1 MRPARI
7 SFITFFVLLLAAGC
21 SGLRLRDSLTVS
33 ERDWP
38 MFGRVESRTGAT
50 QEVVTPPLTLQWVHD
65 ITGGVGNGSPIV
77 VDSVILVANLRGE
90 LYGIN
95 ANNGKRL
102 GWIDIAEAIQ
112 GAPVIDGNT
121 AIVAATNT
129 RESLIAFD
137 LVSGKVRWR
146 RPYGDLEVSPL
157 VHHQKIFVGNTAGFF
172 FCVDQATGDMIWKFE
187 IADNT
192 HMKGIRSSAAIYA
205 GAIFF
210 GAEDGAVYAL
220 DAESGNLRWRSET
233 EGSIA
238 STPCV
243 SGETVFIGNL
253 AGKVWA
259 FDAASGAVR
268 WKASA
273 GSSIYAS
280 PSVAH
285 GLVYV
290 GTTDGKLVALHGGT
304 GETAWATDL
313 GSVINSAPAVSG
325 SVLYVGTLK
334 KILYALDT
342 ANGAVLMKQEVPG
355 RIKTSP
361 AVARGHVYVATDERL
376 ILSFQGSNQ

>member
-1 MRPARI
+1 MI
-7 SFITFFVLLLAAGC
+7 FFVLGLVGGC
-21 SGLRLRDSLTVS
+21 SGLKLRDSLTVS
-33 ERDWP
+33 ELDWP

-112 GAPVIDGNT
+112 GAPAIDGNI

-137 LVSGKVRWR
+137 LASGKVQWR

-157 VHHQKIFVGNTAGFF
+157 VHRQKILVGNTAGFF
-172 FCVDQATGDMIWKFE
+172 FCVDKATGNMIWKFE

-192 HMKGIRSSAAIYA
+192 LMKGIRSSAAIYA
-205 GAIFF
+205 GTVFF

-220 DAESGNLRWRSET
+220 DVESGKLRWRSET
-233 EGSIA
+233 EGSIT
-238 STPCV
+238 STPCI

-253 AGKVWA
+253 AGTVWA
-259 FDAASGAVR
+259 LDAASGSVR

-280 PSVAH
+280 PGVAH
-285 GLVYV
+285 DLVYV
-290 GTTDGKLVALHGGT
+290 GTTGGRLVALRGGT
-304 GETAWATDL
+304 GETAWKSDL
-313 GSVINSAPAVSG
+313 GGVINSAPAISG

-334 KILYALDT
+334 KTLYALDAAT
-342 ANGAVLMKQEVPG
+342 GAVLMNQAVPG

-361 AVARGHVYVATDERL
+361 AVARGHIYVATDERL
-376 ILSFQGSNQ
+376 LLSFQGFSQ